1 MASIVAGNHQGA
13 LASVKSMVEEVNK
26 MGQDVKVSSTIENLA
41 LITAGKASS
50 MTGERVVASQTSVT
64 ANVQNFFEGMEMTL
78 MIDDTTA
85 LKTYVASVASGEA

>member
-1 MASIVAGNHQGA
+1 
-13 LASVKSMVEEVNK
+13 

>member
-1 MASIVAGNHQGA
+1 MASIVTGNHEGA
-13 LASVKSMVEEVNK
+13 LASVKAMVEEVNK

-50 MTGERVVASQTSVT
+50 ITGERVVASQTSVT

-85 LKTYVASVASGEA
+85 LKTYVAKVASGEA